1 LVVAIHDV
9 APEYLDD
16 VRFLLTALDQFDARP
31 RVLKVIPQ
39 HLSESRDLLALLRQE
54 QERGSEV
61 VMHGFAHR
69 TTGRLRGPLL
79 GRLRARIFAPH
90 AAEFISLSPA
100 DMEARLRTGREILG
114 TVGIGVRG
122 FCAPGWLEAPDLRAA
137 LRVTGF
143 RYDVTMTRIIDLQAG
158 RAIATAWIGYMGA
171 GAVQEHFVGVATGIN
186 LLTVPLDRVV
196 KVFLHPQHARS
207 SSACRRILD
216 VIPTLMR
223 DRSLVTYG
231 QLIGA

>member
-9 APEYLDD
+9 TPECLDEI
-16 VRFLLTALDQFDARP
+16 RFLINALDQFVARP
-31 RVLKVIPQ
+31 RVFKVVPQ
-39 HLSESRDLLALLRQE
+39 HLPESLDLVALLREE
-54 QERGSEV
+54 QERGSEI
-61 VMHGFAHR
+61 VMHGFTHE
-69 TTGRLRGPLL
+69 TSGRLRGPLP
-79 GRLRARIFAPH
+79 GRLRARIFAPR

-100 DMEARLRTGREILG
+100 DMEARLRAGREIFSTAGLR
-114 TVGIGVRG
+114 IRG
-122 FCAPGWLEAPDLRAA
+122 FCAPGWLGSPELRAA
-137 LRVTGF
+137 LRGTGF
-143 RYDVTMTRIIDLQAG
+143 GYEVTMTRVIDLQAG
-158 RAIATAWIGYMGA
+158 RGIATAWIGYMGA
-171 GAVQEHFVGVATGIN
+171 GAVQEQFVGVADGLN
-186 LLTVPLDRVV
+186 LLTAPLYRVL